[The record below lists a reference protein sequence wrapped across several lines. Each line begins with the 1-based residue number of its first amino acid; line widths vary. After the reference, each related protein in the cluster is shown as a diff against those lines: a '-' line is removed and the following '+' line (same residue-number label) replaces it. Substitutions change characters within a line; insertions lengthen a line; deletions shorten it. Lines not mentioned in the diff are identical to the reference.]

1 MPTCLVVQHVA
12 AEPAFSIDEALLAA
26 GVTVDT
32 RRVFRGDDIPPDTAG
47 FDGLVV
53 MGGPMSVNSTEDFP
67 SREAEV
73 SLLADAVR
81 VGIPTLGV
89 CLGAQLLAVAAGGAV
104 ARNTYGPK
112 IGWAPIHLDPAC
124 PDDRL
129 LTGLPPTLTVL
140 HWHGESFEVPPGAR
154 PLINGT
160 TYPNQAFRIGDVA
173 WGVQFHLE
181 VTAEAVDRFLQAF
194 AAEAASVPGGAEAVR
209 AATPA
214 ALSALATARDL
225 VCSRF
230 AGLVAARV
238 AMGDLVDL
246 ESDLAAIEASFD
258 ALSGDEDLPARDVDT
273 RSQYLDDLRR
283 GR

>member
-32 RRVFRGDDIPPDTAG
+32 RRAFRGDHIPLDTTG
-47 FDGLVV
+47 LDGLVV

-89 CLGAQLLAVAAGGAV
+89 CLGAQLLAVATGGAV
-104 ARNTYGPK
+104 AHNTYGPK
-112 IGWAPIHLDPAC
+112 IGWAPIYLDPAC
-124 PDDRL
+124 QDDRL

-154 PLINGT
+154 PLISGT

-181 VTAEAVDRFLQAF
+181 VTAEAVDGFLRAF
-194 AAEAASVPGGAEAVR
+194 AAEAASVPGRAEAVR

-225 VCSRF
+225 VCARF

-238 AMGDLVDL
+238 TMGDLVDL
-246 ESDLAAIEASFD
+246 E
-258 ALSGDEDLPARDVDT
+258 
-273 RSQYLDDLRR
+273 
-283 GR
+283 

>member
-1 MPTCLVVQHVA
+1 
-12 AEPAFSIDEALLAA
+12 
-26 GVTVDT
+26 
-32 RRVFRGDDIPPDTAG
+32 
-47 FDGLVV
+47 
-53 MGGPMSVNSTEDFP
+53 MSVNSSEGFP

-73 SLLADAVR
+73 SLLADALR

-104 ARNTYGPK
+104 ARNAYGPK
-112 IGWAPIHLDPAC
+112 IGWAPIELDPAC
-124 PDDRL
+124 QDDRL
-129 LTGLPPTLTVL
+129 LAGLPPTLTVL

-154 PLINGT
+154 PLVSGT

-181 VTAEAVDRFLQAF
+181 VTAEAVDGFLRAF
-194 AAEAASVPGGAEAVR
+194 AADTASMPGGAEAVR

-214 ALSALATARDL
+214 ALHDLATARDL

-238 AMGDLVDL
+238 TGGDLVDL
-246 ESDLAAIEASFD
+246 E
-258 ALSGDEDLPARDVDT
+258 
-273 RSQYLDDLRR
+273 
-283 GR
+283 